1 MKVTDFIVEGDKI
14 PRGALQ
20 NKGWSSA
27 RRRGGSPRQRGGSFS
42 SPLPGNPSKSTR
54 VPEVCDT
61 FLPAPRLLLVN
72 RAPSGVPCLVPLFP
86 PVWWEHKGDAKQQKH
101 RAGLTGNPAAG
112 RILQAPC
119 QHQRVGLGT
128 FSRLCFT
135 ELSLRR
141 SLLRDRAAGPI
152 TNSVSQILQ
161 VLFFGIS
168 PDCRYT
174 GTRPHSTS
182 PTFVPHFA
190 ANGLRK
196 D

>member
-1 MKVTDFIVEGDKI
+1 MTDFIVEGDKI

-27 RRRGGSPRQRGGSFS
+27 RRRGGSPRQRSGSFSS
-42 SPLPGNPSKSTR
+42 SPLPGNQSRSVR

-72 RAPSGVPCLVPLFP
+72 RAPGGVPCLVPLFP
-86 PVWWEHKGDAKQQKH
+86 PVRWEHKGDAKQQKR
-101 RAGLTGNPAAG
+101 RAGLTESPATG
-112 RILQAPC
+112 RILQALC
-119 QHQRVGLGT
+119 QRQQVGHGT
-128 FSRLCFT
+128 FSPSCFI
-135 ELSLRR
+135 EFSLRR

-152 TNSVSQILQ
+152 MNSVSQKLQ

-168 PDCRYT
+168 PDCRYR
-174 GTRPHSTS
+174 GTRPRSTS

-190 ANGLRK
+190 ANVLRK